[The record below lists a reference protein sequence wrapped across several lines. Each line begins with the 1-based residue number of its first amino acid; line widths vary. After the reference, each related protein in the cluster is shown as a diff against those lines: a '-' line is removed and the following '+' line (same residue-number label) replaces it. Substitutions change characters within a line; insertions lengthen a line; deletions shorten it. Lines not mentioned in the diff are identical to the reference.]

1 MINTFLYL
9 KNLMTDGYIASVT
22 PTSKFGVERVC
33 EKINFPETKLI
44 IEYGPGTGVFTL
56 NLLKNMPPHSKLIAI
71 ERNRSLYR
79 ALKKNLTDPRIL
91 IFHDTAENVLEIL
104 KSCNG
109 SKELQA
115 DYIVSGIPFSLLSK
129 EKKMAVLKNS
139 YSALKPGG
147 KFLAYQA
154 FFQLPLYL
162 KNPLEELFP
171 AVRARYV
178 LPCLPPL
185 LFLEA
190 TK

>member
-1 MINTFLYL
+1 MMSTFLYL
-9 KNLMTDGYIASVT
+9 KNLVTDGYIASVT
-22 PTSKFGVERVC
+22 PTSKFGVKRVC
-33 EKINFPETKLI
+33 EKINFPKTKLI
-44 IEYGPGTGVFTL
+44 VEYGPGTGVFTL
-56 NLLKNMPPHSKLIAI
+56 NLLKHMPPHSKLVAI
-71 ERNRSLYR
+71 ERNRNLYR
-79 ALKKNLTDPRIL
+79 ALKKNLTDPRTL

-109 SKELQA
+109 SKESQA

-139 YSALKPGG
+139 HSALKPGG

-154 FFQLPLYL
+154 FFQLPLSL